1 MRKSRL
7 FVLTVGVS
15 LLASVGL
22 LAPSSAAAKPRGV
35 TISLTAVVDIVDN
48 PNGLTLGDIA
58 PGDVITGSYTY
69 NPKTKDINP
78 LHEFGA
84 YPHNQ
89 SPYGIQLNMGSFS
102 VQTDPANV
110 DFQIAIANNLNGSDS
125 YSVVSFNNI
134 GTEPGPGAGIISWG
148 LTDPTQTALSNA
160 ALKEEAPRL
169 SSWQSSQLEVEGRDD
184 AFYRIR
190 SHVTHAVK
198 VA

>member
-7 FVLTVGVS
+7 VVLTVGVS

-22 LAPSSAAAKPRGV
+22 LAPSSAVAKPKGV

-69 NPKTKDINP
+69 NPQTKDISP
-78 LHEFGA
+78 LNEFGA
-84 YPHNQ
+84 YPHNET
-89 SPYGIQLNMGSFS
+89 PYGIQLNLGSFS

-110 DFQIAIANNLNGSDS
+110 DFQIAIANNFDGSDS
-125 YSVVSFNNI
+125 YSVVSFNNV

-160 ALKEEAPRL
+160 ALTKKAPL
-169 SSWQSSQLEVEGRDD
+169 VSSWQSSQLEVEGRDD

-190 SHVTHAVK
+190 SHVTQAVE